1 MTKSEANKVIE
12 AVLEEVG
19 LSEKVNN
26 MSLTDAC
33 EFYGRIYHA
42 AGII

>member
-12 AVLEEVG
+12 EVLEEVG

>member
-19 LSEKVNN
+19 LSEKINK

-33 EFYGRIYHA
+33 EFYSRIYHA

>member
-19 LSEKVNN
+19 LSEKINK

-42 AGII
+42 ARII

>member
-1 MTKSEANKVIE
+1 MTRAEANKVIE
-12 AVLEEVG
+12 AVLKEVG
-19 LSEKVNN
+19 LSEKINK

-33 EFYGRIYHA
+33 GFYGRIYHA

>member
-1 MTKSEANKVIE
+1 MTKSEVNKVIE